1 LVVLAIRC
9 CDQFGASGT
18 SNQAIAWGDCE
29 TGHSG
34 EPEYTLAAV
43 DKSFNTARN
52 YQRKTHSKKYKGY
65 LNINKNGM
73 KMFALIVAE
82 EAIRN
87 DPTSEGVVAPIMG
100 AAESRAVVARR
111 RKKRRVEEVGASSAN
126 PPPASSSSDEES
138 TASSSSSSSSSSDS
152 D

>member
-1 LVVLAIRC
+1 MVLGIRC

-18 SNQAIAWGDCE
+18 SNQAIAYGDCE
-29 TGHSG
+29 TGYSG

-43 DKSFNTARN
+43 DKSFNNARN
-52 YQRKTHSKKYKGY
+52 YKKKTHTKQYGGY
-65 LNINKNGM
+65 LNINKKGM

-87 DPTSEGVVAPIMG
+87 DPASEGVVGPIMG

-111 RKKRRVEEVGASSAN
+111 RKRKKRKVEEAGAP
-126 PPPASSSSDEES
+126 PPPASSSSD
-138 TASSSSSSSSSSDS
+138 SSSSTSSSSDS

>member
-1 LVVLAIRC
+1 MLGIRC

-18 SNQAIAWGDCE
+18 SNQAIAYGDCE
-29 TGHSG
+29 TGYSG

-43 DKSFNTARN
+43 DKSFNNARN
-52 YQRKTHSKKYKGY
+52 YKKKTHTKQYGGY
-65 LNINKNGM
+65 LNINKKGM

-87 DPTSEGVVAPIMG
+87 DPASEGVVGPIMG

-111 RKKRRVEEVGASSAN
+111 RKRKKRKVEEAGAP
-126 PPPASSSSDEES
+126 PPPASSSSD
-138 TASSSSSSSSSSDS
+138 SSSSTSSSSDS

>member
-1 LVVLAIRC
+1 MLGIRC

-18 SNQAIAWGDCE
+18 SNQAIAYGDCE
-29 TGHSG
+29 TGYSG

-43 DKSFNTARN
+43 DKSFNNARN
-52 YQRKTHSKKYKGY
+52 YKKKTHTKQYGGY
-65 LNINKNGM
+65 LNINKKGM

-87 DPTSEGVVAPIMG
+87 DPASEGVVGPIMG

-111 RKKRRVEEVGASSAN
+111 RKRKKRKVEEAGAT
-126 PPPASSSSDEES
+126 PPPASSSSSD
-138 TASSSSSSSSSSDS
+138 SSSSTSSSSDS

>member
-1 LVVLAIRC
+1 MLGIRC

-18 SNQAIAWGDCE
+18 SNQAIAYGDCE
-29 TGHSG
+29 TGYSG

-43 DKSFNTARN
+43 DKSFNNARN
-52 YQRKTHSKKYKGY
+52 YKKKTHTKQYGGY
-65 LNINKNGM
+65 LNINKKGM

-87 DPTSEGVVAPIMG
+87 DPASEGVVGPIMG

-111 RKKRRVEEVGASSAN
+111 RKRKKRKVEEVAP
-126 PPPASSSSDEES
+126 PPPASSSSSD
-138 TASSSSSSSSSSDS
+138 SSSSTSSSSDS

>member
-1 LVVLAIRC
+1 MVLGIRC

-18 SNQAIAWGDCE
+18 SNQAIAYGDCE
-29 TGHSG
+29 TGYSG

-43 DKSFNTARN
+43 DKSFNNARN
-52 YQRKTHSKKYKGY
+52 YKKKTHTKQYGGY
-65 LNINKNGM
+65 LNINKKGM

-87 DPTSEGVVAPIMG
+87 DPASEGVVGPIMG

-111 RKKRRVEEVGASSAN
+111 RKRKKRKVEEAGAP
-126 PPPASSSSDEES
+126 PPPASSSSSD
-138 TASSSSSSSSSSDS
+138 SSSSTSSSSDS

>member
-1 LVVLAIRC
+1 MLGIRC

-18 SNQAIAWGDCE
+18 SNQAIAYGDCE
-29 TGHSG
+29 TGYSG

-43 DKSFNTARN
+43 DKSFNNARN
-52 YQRKTHSKKYKGY
+52 YKKKTHTKQYGGY
-65 LNINKNGM
+65 LNINKKGM

-87 DPTSEGVVAPIMG
+87 DPASEGVVGPIMG

-111 RKKRRVEEVGASSAN
+111 RKRKKRKVEEAGAT
-126 PPPASSSSDEES
+126 PPPPPPPPRTPPPPPPLPRTVTRSV
-138 TASSSSSSSSSSDS
+138 
-152 D
+152 